1 MRRFGPHS
9 PHHMRTGSPHPEP
22 PEWARAVL
30 LWALGTLAGE
40 VLVRALSPE
49 LDALAEALRSLFIG

>member
-1 MRRFGPHS
+1 
-9 PHHMRTGSPHPEP
+9 MRTGSPHPEP

-49 LDALAEALRSLFIG
+49 LDALAGALRSLFIG